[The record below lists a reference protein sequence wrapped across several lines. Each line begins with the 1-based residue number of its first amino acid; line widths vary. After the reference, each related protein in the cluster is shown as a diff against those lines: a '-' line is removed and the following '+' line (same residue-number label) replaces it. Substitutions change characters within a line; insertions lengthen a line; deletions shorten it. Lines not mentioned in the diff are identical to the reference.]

1 MMDFLIFSDLTSNE
15 VHTLVELRDFIIQN
29 KSKFAR
35 IKRGK
40 ITYYNIPV
48 AFDIESSNFFQLIG
62 NEPEPQKIA
71 TMYCWTISIA
81 GYVVMGRT
89 WYQYKSL
96 IDMLVTALE
105 ITPNNRLVIYVHNL
119 QFDFSFFRKWFEWS
133 NVFSV
138 KSRTPVYAVDS
149 NGIEYRCAYLL
160 SGYKL
165 EKVAEHLQHFT
176 IKKLVGD
183 LDYKLIRHSY
193 TPLSEEEIQY
203 CINDVQIV
211 IAYIAEQIMSNG
223 TIADIP
229 LTKTGYV
236 RRYCRNN
243 CFYTNGEESR
253 NDAQTEKYKNIIRRM
268 NVTEQEYYELKN
280 GFQGGFTHAN
290 PFYIRKTVDNVASF
304 DFNSCYPAV
313 IVSEKFPMCSSELVE
328 HMTKTEFEE
337 NLQKYCCLFEIE
349 LFDVISIVFYEN
361 YISRYRCRELVKPV
375 CVNGRIV
382 SAEHLKTTV
391 TEQDYFIIRRFY
403 RWDEKRMRISNFRR
417 YKRGYLPTDFIKSV
431 LKLYSDKT
439 ELKGQ
444 EGKEAEYLHSKEMLN
459 SCYGM
464 MVTDIVRDE
473 IEYINNMWPN
483 EYGERAESTP
493 KNTQAKII
501 KYNKNQNRFLFYP
514 WGVWVTAYARRNLFT
529 GIMEFGPDYIYS
541 DTDSIKVINKD
552 AHMEYIEKYNFIQ
565 RVKLCDAMNKH
576 NLDVSL
582 TEPVTKYGDKKL
594 LGVWDYEGT
603 YKRFKTLGAKRYM
616 VETEKGISITVSGL
630 NKKTCVPYILD
641 KSHDK
646 PFDYFNSD
654 MSIPAEY
661 TGKLTHTYIDNELRG
676 MCVDYLGNTGEY
688 YEKSAVHLSESPYK
702 MGVTRELLDYI
713 SNIQEE

>member
-1 MMDFLIFSDLTSNE
+1 MMDFQIFSDLTNNT
-15 VHTLVELRDFIIQN
+15 VHSIVELREFIIKN
-29 KSKFAR
+29 KSKFSQ

-40 ITYYNIPV
+40 IVYYNIPV

-62 NEPEPQKIA
+62 NDAEPQKVA

-81 GYVVMGRT
+81 GFVVMGRT
-89 WYQYKSL
+89 WEQYKSL
-96 IDMLVTALE
+96 INLLINMLE
-105 ITPNNRLVIYVHNL
+105 ITPNNRVVIYVHNL
-119 QFDFSFFRKWFEWS
+119 QFDFSFFRKWFEWL

-138 KSRTPVYAVDS
+138 KSRTPIYAVDS

-165 EKVAEHLQHFT
+165 AKVAEHLQHFS

-183 LDYKLIRHSY
+183 LDYKLIRHSN

-211 IAYIAEQIMSNG
+211 VAYIAEQIITNG

-243 CFYTNGEESR
+243 CFYTNGEPQKH
-253 NDAQTEKYKNIIRRM
+253 DAQTEKYKTIIRRM
-268 NVTEQEYYELKN
+268 NVSELEYYELKN

-290 PFYIRKTVDNVASF
+290 PFYIGKTVDNVSSF

-313 IVSEKFPMCSSELVE
+313 IVSEKFPMCSSELIE
-328 HMTKTEFEE
+328 HMTESEFED
-337 NLQKYCCLFEIE
+337 NLNKYCCLFEIE
-349 LFDVISIVFYEN
+349 LFDVVSTIFYEN
-361 YISRYRCRELVKPV
+361 YISRYRCRELVTPV

-382 SAEHLKTTV
+382 SAAHLKTTV
-391 TEQDYFIIRRFY
+391 TEQDYFIIRKFY
-403 RWDEKRMRISNFRR
+403 KWDKKRMKISNFRR

-439 ELKGQ
+439 KLKGLKD
-444 EGKEAEYLHSKEMLN
+444 KESEYMHSKEMLN

-464 MVTDIVRDE
+464 MVTDIIREE
-473 IEYINNMWPN
+473 ILYINNMWSN
-483 EYGERAESTP
+483 EFGFHTETVPE
-493 KNTQAKII
+493 NTLSKII
-501 KYNKNQNRFLFYP
+501 KYNKNKNRFLFYP

-529 GIMEFGPDYIYS
+529 GIVEFGPDYIYS

-552 AHMEYIEKYNFIQ
+552 RHMEYIEKYNFAQ
-565 RVKLCDAMNKH
+565 RLKLCDAMNKH
-576 NLDVSL
+576 HLDVSL
-582 TEPVTKYGDKKL
+582 TEPRTKDGNKKL

-616 VETEKGISITVSGL
+616 VETEKGVNITVSGL
-630 NKKTCVPYILD
+630 NKNVCVPYIIEQ
-641 KSHDK
+641 SHDR
-646 PFDYFNSD
+646 PFEYFNNN

-676 MCVDYLGNTGEY
+676 ICVDYLGNTGEY

-702 MGVTRELLDYI
+702 MGMTQELLDYI